1 MSHSD
6 ETSNFIK
13 SLPVLDN
20 LSSSYYDTD
29 DLNFIENTE
38 KLKEMIATFNDVLL
52 DKTIFSWEHVKNISI
67 MKSKRKTKSK
77 NLSLIDS
84 KVTKRSS
91 NANYECNQL

>member
-1 MSHSD
+1 MCHSD

-20 LSSSYYDTD
+20 LSSSYYDTE
-29 DLNFIENTE
+29 DLTFIENTE

-77 NLSLIDS
+77 NLSLFDS
-84 KVTKRSS
+84 KVIKRSS
-91 NANYECNQL
+91 NANYECNQV